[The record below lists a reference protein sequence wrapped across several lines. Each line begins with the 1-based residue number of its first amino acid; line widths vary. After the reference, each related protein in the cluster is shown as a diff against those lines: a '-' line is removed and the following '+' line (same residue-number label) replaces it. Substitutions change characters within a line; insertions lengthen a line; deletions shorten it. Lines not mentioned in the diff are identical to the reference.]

1 MRRALVV
8 LGLLLSLLLAGTP
21 ARAIT
26 GNFVPD
32 FEHEYV
38 GLIVFYDADGEFL
51 WRCSGSL
58 LTDTVFLTAGHC
70 TDQDAEESPVSA
82 RIYFEQ
88 DAGANY
94 DPELGYDPVS
104 GYPLTGGITAHTLY
118 DYGFDNFAGFPNTH
132 DVGLVI
138 LDAPVQTVYPDIDT
152 YASLAAAGTL
162 DTYGTGKDA
171 TVTVSGYGVS
181 RTNPA
186 KLESYRS
193 RLMATTFISNLGS
206 GNTAGFNVQIASNP
220 GGGRGGTCFGD
231 SGGPILLDD
240 TDVIAAV
247 NSFVLGSNRQTCGGV
262 AFAYRTDQQAVID
275 WILEHAGDEA
285 DEINIVTI

>member
-1 MRRALVV
+1 MRRLLVLLATV
-8 LGLLLSLLLAGTP
+8 LGLLTVGTP
-21 ARAIT
+21 SAHAIT
-26 GNFVPD
+26 GNFEPD

-38 GLIVFYDADGEFL
+38 GLIVFYDEDGEFL

-70 TDQDAEESPVSA
+70 ADLGEGAVSA

-88 DAGANY
+88 DAGANF
-94 DPELGYDPVS
+94 DPVTGVDPVS
-104 GYPLTGGITAHTLY
+104 GYPETGGITADTLY
-118 DYGFDNFAGFPNTH
+118 SYGFANFAGFPNTL

-162 DTYGTGKDA
+162 DAYGTGPEA
-171 TVTVSGYGVS
+171 TVTVSGYGLTY
-181 RTNPA
+181 TNPA
-186 KLESYRS
+186 KTISYRS
-193 RLMATTFISNLGS
+193 RLMAETFILNLVS
-206 GNTAGFNVQIASNP
+206 HNTAGFNVQLATNP
-220 GGGRGGTCFGD
+220 GGDRGGTCFGD
-231 SGGPILLDD
+231 SGGPVLLDD
-240 TDVIAAV
+240 TDVIVAV
-247 NSFVLGSNRQTCGGV
+247 NSYVLGQRITTCKAT

-285 DEINIVTI
+285 DEITIVSI

>member
-21 ARAIT
+21 ARAVT
-26 GNFVPD
+26 GNWVPD

-58 LTDTVFLTAGHC
+58 LTDRVFLTAGHC

-94 DPELGYDPVS
+94 DPETEIDPVT
-104 GYPLTGGITAHTLY
+104 GYPETGGITASTLY
-118 DYGFDNFAGFPNTH
+118 DYGFDDFAGFPNIH

-138 LDAPVQTVYPDIDT
+138 LDAPVQTVYPNIDT

-162 DTYGTGKDA
+162 EAYGTGQDA
-171 TVTVSGYGVS
+171 TVTVSGYGLS
-181 RTNPA
+181 YSNPV
-186 KLESYRS
+186 KSESFRS
-193 RLMATTFISNLGS
+193 RLMATTYIQNLGS
-206 GNTAGFNVQIASNP
+206 ANTAGFNVQLANNL
-220 GGGRGGTCFGD
+220 GGGR
-231 SGGPILLDD
+231 
-240 TDVIAAV
+240 
-247 NSFVLGSNRQTCGGV
+247 
-262 AFAYRTDQQAVID
+262 
-275 WILEHAGDEA
+275 
-285 DEINIVTI
+285 

>member
-38 GLIVFYDADGEFL
+38 GLIVFYDANGEFL

-58 LTDTVFLTAGHC
+58 LTDRVFLTAGHC

-94 DPELGYDPVS
+94 DPVTEIDPVT
-104 GYPLTGGITAHTLY
+104 GYPETGGITAHTLY
-118 DYGFDNFAGFPNTH
+118 DYGFDNFAGFPEIH

-138 LDAPVQTVYPDIDT
+138 LDAPVQTVYPIIDT

-162 DTYGTGKDA
+162 DTYGTGQDA
-171 TVTVSGYGVS
+171 TVTISGYGGQPDQPGAVRVLPQPADGHHLHPEPRQPQRRWLQRAAGQQS
-181 RTNPA
+181 RWRARWDLFRGFWWPDPCW
-186 KLESYRS
+186 
-193 RLMATTFISNLGS
+193 TTP
-206 GNTAGFNVQIASNP
+206 T
-220 GGGRGGTCFGD
+220 
-231 SGGPILLDD
+231 
-240 TDVIAAV
+240 
-247 NSFVLGSNRQTCGGV
+247 
-262 AFAYRTDQQAVID
+262 
-275 WILEHAGDEA
+275 
-285 DEINIVTI
+285 